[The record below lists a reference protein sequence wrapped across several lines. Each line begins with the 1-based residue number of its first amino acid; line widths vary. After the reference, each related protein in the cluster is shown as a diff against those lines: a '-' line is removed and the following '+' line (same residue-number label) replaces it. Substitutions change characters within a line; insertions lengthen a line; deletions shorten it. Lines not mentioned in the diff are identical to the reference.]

1 MIERSEAKLEPSLL
15 ALQGLQ
21 GLQGSGTNYQSV
33 AHGLIISKNHSCRS
47 ANNDRLKT
55 RAAILDIL
63 TLLSPCL
70 DDNLT

>member
-1 MIERSEAKLEPSLL
+1 MIERIEAKLEPSLL
-15 ALQGLQ
+15 ALQ

-33 AHGLIISKNHSCRS
+33 AHGLIILENHSCRG

-63 TLLSPCL
+63 KLLSPSL
-70 DDNLT
+70 DDN

>member
-21 GLQGSGTNYQSV
+21 GSSTKYQSV
-33 AHGLIISKNHSCRS
+33 AHGLIISKNHSCRG

-55 RAAILDIL
+55 TAAILDIL
-63 TLLSPCL
+63 TLLSPSL
-70 DDNLT
+70 DDN

>member
-21 GLQGSGTNYQSV
+21 GPGTNYQSV

-63 TLLSPCL
+63 ILLSPSL
-70 DDNLT
+70 DDN